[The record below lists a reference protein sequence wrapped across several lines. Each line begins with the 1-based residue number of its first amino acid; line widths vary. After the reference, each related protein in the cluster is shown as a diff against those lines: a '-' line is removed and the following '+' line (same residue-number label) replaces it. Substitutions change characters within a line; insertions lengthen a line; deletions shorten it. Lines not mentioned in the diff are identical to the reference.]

1 MKKKRTRLRGT
12 KTAAKSEQ
20 KKLMSRIRELKRN
33 PEVLIPKTPPGSH
46 AEKIYSNV
54 LKEMNLAKEQYE
66 NPPSFFSSLM
76 GNKVKDPLAKA
87 YGSTLTVLDSGAPVM
102 AIARFPHGEVNYVM
116 RGRGISKEKLIG
128 IQNYHNRLWVRFAH
142 LDYVKKYKFFMYVLE
157 NGIICSGTSPK
168 YPKIL
173 WDEACNSLKIRKGG
187 EDLQGIKI
195 HCKSLGEVA
204 LLPTKKVSKSK
215 DNSYSHFLRNQV
227 AFEQDVDFEISVST
241 YLSEIIQKIPGDLFS
256 DYLKGVCS
264 DSELWNKIIEY
275 QKDEI
280 KLLDK
285 QYFIMANNLV
295 SSDEVISKIS
305 TNKIDQAIVE
315 DILKEYRD
323 SIVLENFT
331 LSAFTE
337 YTWNSAGRE
346 IVNRIDSNIV
356 VDYNGENSL
365 EILRNLY
372 NKIVKDSL
380 TSDYPRFKSLSEPL
394 KLIDDVVRMLKSGE
408 KEMAIKS
415 IEQLPSNNN
424 MTKSVSW
431 AALMCLSATS
441 SRAWKYTK
449 EEQALG
455 KSLKDLVQKL
465 IDSSPSEYLEVLE
478 DISSSIGLGNKL
490 EVI

>member
-20 KKLMSRIRELKRN
+20 KKLMSRIKELKKN
-33 PEVLIPKTPPGSH
+33 PEILIPKTPPGSQ

-142 LDYVKKYKFFMYVLE
+142 LDYVKKYKFFMYVLDK
-157 NGIICSGTSPK
+157 GIICSGTSPK

-173 WDEACNSLKIRKGG
+173 WDEACNSLKIRKGD
-187 EDLQGIKI
+187 EDIQGIKI

-204 LLPTKKVSKSK
+204 ILPVKKVSKSK

-227 AFEQDVDFEISVST
+227 AFEQDIDFEISVRT
-241 YLSEIIQKIPGDLFS
+241 YLSEIISEIPDNLFS
-256 DYLKGVCS
+256 DYLKGVSS
-264 DSELWNKIIEY
+264 DSDLWNKIIEY
-275 QKDEI
+275 QKDEV

-295 SSDEVISKIS
+295 SKDEVISKIS
-305 TNKIDQAIVE
+305 TNKIDQAIIE
-315 DILKEYRD
+315 DILKEYKD

-331 LSAFTE
+331 LSAFTK
-337 YTWNSAGRE
+337 YTWNDAGRE
-346 IVNRIDSNIV
+346 IVNRIDPTT
-356 VDYNGENSL
+356 VDGYNGENSL
-365 EILRNLY
+365 EILRELY
-372 NKIVKDSL
+372 NKIVRESL

-394 KLIDDVVRMLKSGE
+394 NLIDSVVRMLKSGE

-415 IEQLPSNNN
+415 IESLSSNNN
-424 MTKSVSW
+424 MTKSISW
-431 AALMCLSATS
+431 AALVCLSATS
-441 SRAWKYTK
+441 SRAWKYSK

-455 KSLKDLVQKL
+455 KSLEALVQKL

-490 EVI
+490 EII

>member
-20 KKLMSRIRELKRN
+20 KKLMSRIKELKKN
-33 PEVLIPKTPPGSH
+33 PEILIPKTPPGSQ

-54 LKEMNLAKEQYE
+54 LKEMNLAKEQYD
-66 NPPSFFSSLM
+66 NPPGFFSSLM

-142 LDYVKKYKFFMYVLE
+142 LDYVKKYKFFMYVLDK
-157 NGIICSGTSPK
+157 GIICSGTSPK

-173 WDEACNSLKIRKGG
+173 WDEACNSLKIRKGD
-187 EDLQGIKI
+187 ENLQGIKI
-195 HCKSLGEVA
+195 HCKSLGEA
-204 LLPTKKVSKSK
+204 AILPAKKVSKSK

-227 AFEQDVDFEISVST
+227 AFEQDVDFEISVRT
-241 YLSEIIQKIPGDLFS
+241 YLSEIISVTPDDLFS
-256 DYLKGVCS
+256 DYLKGISS
-264 DSELWNKIIEY
+264 DSDLWNKIIEY
-275 QKDEI
+275 QKDEV

-295 SSDEVISKIS
+295 SKDEVMSKIS
-305 TNKIDQAIVE
+305 TNKIDQAIIE
-315 DILKEYRD
+315 DILKEYKD

-337 YTWNSAGRE
+337 YTWNDAGRE
-346 IVNRIDSNIV
+346 IVNRIDPIIV
-356 VDYNGENSL
+356 NNYSGDNSL
-365 EILRNLY
+365 EILRTLY

-380 TSDYPRFKSLSEPL
+380 TSDYPSFKSLSEPL

-408 KEMAIKS
+408 KELAIKS
-415 IEQLPSNNN
+415 IEQLSSNNN

-431 AALMCLSATS
+431 AALMCLNATS
-441 SRAWKYTK
+441 SRAWKYSK

-455 KSLKDLVQKL
+455 KSLKVLVQKL
-465 IDSSPSEYLEVLE
+465 IDSSPSEYLEVLQ
-478 DISSSIGLGNKL
+478 DISSSVGLGNKL

>member
-20 KKLMSRIRELKRN
+20 KKMLSRIKELKKN
-33 PEVLIPKTPPGSH
+33 PKLLIPKTPPGSH

-54 LKEMNLAKEQYE
+54 LKEMELAREQYE

-76 GNKVKDPLAKA
+76 GTKVKDPLAKA

-142 LDYVKKYKFFMYVLE
+142 LDYVKKYKFFMYILDK
-157 NGIICSGTSPK
+157 NIICSGTSPK
-168 YPKIL
+168 YPKVL
-173 WDEACNSLKIRKGG
+173 WDEACNTLKIRKGG
-187 EDLQGIKI
+187 EDLQGMKI
-195 HCKSLGEVA
+195 RCNSLDEVA

-227 AFEQDVDFEISVST
+227 AFEQDVDFEVTIT
-241 YLSEIIQKIPGDLFS
+241 TFLSEIIDEISNDIFS
-256 DYLKGVCS
+256 DYLKGISS
-264 DSELWNKIIEY
+264 DSELWNSVIEF
-275 QKDEI
+275 QKEEI
-280 KLLDK
+280 KLLDN
-285 QYFIMANNLV
+285 QYFIMSNSLV
-295 SSDEVISKIS
+295 SSEEIISKIS
-305 TNKIDQAIVE
+305 SNKIDQAIVE
-315 DILKEYRD
+315 DILKEYKD
-323 SIVLENFT
+323 SIILDNFT

-337 YTWNSAGRE
+337 YTWSLAGRE
-346 IVNRIDSNIV
+346 VVSRIDSNRIN
-356 VDYNGENSL
+356 DYNGENSL
-365 EILRNLY
+365 EILRDLY

-415 IEQLPSNNN
+415 IEDFSSNNN

-431 AALMCLSATS
+431 AALMCLKATS
-441 SRAWKYTK
+441 SRAWKYSK
-449 EEQALG
+449 EEQSLG
-455 KSLKDLVQKL
+455 ETLKELVQSL
-465 IDSSPSEYLEVLE
+465 IDSKPAEYLEILE
-478 DISSSIGLGNKL
+478 DISSRIGLGNKL